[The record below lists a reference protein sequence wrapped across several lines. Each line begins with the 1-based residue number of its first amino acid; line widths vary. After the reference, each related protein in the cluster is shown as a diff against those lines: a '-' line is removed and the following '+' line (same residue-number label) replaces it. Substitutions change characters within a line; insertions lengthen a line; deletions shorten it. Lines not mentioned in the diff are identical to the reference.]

1 VADATD
7 DASGLAVVVP
17 MMVIAIV
24 LVMMAVS
31 VRAFMSV
38 TVMVLMPAMIVLM
51 IVLIRAMVMV
61 LMSVMVVPMMVAV
74 MVVAMMM
81 VMTMVMR
88 VLVRG
93 RVAVIGFERRHHGL
107 RLEAAFLEEKRDLRR
122 AGDAQPVGENLN
134 RHMAIAEREDEP
146 RSLGEILLAHLR
158 YLFDLGDDLDQPAVV
173 EQQEVV
179 GAQERRRWEIEL
191 DAGALAAEHEAP
203 LLDAV
208 LVFEQHGID
217 DVARRFSRAD
227 DFLGARHGM
236 IRF

>member
-17 MMVIAIV
+17 MMVVAIV

-38 TVMVLMPAMIVLM
+38 TVIVLMPAMIVTM
-51 IVLIRAMVMV
+51 IVLMSAMVMV
-61 LMSVMVVPMMVAV
+61 VMPAMVVGMMVIT
-74 MVVAMMM
+74 MMM
-81 VMTMVMR
+81 VMAVTMM
-88 VLVRG
+88 VLVRR
-93 RVAVIGFERRHHGL
+93 RVAVIGLEWRRHRL

-122 AGDAQPVGENLN
+122 AGDAQAIGENLH
-134 RHMAIAEREDEP
+134 RHVAVAEREDEP
-146 RSLGEILLAHLR
+146 RGPGEILLAHLR

-191 DAGALAAEHEAP
+191 DAGALAAKHEAP